1 MSETAYLW
9 MIIPVFVKVLAT
21 LNYIFL
27 ANVHL
32 HKCGLMFIF
41 TNVGFNL
48 YDKLG
53 KNEIINAV
61 AFVVITCSTFV

>member
-1 MSETAYLW
+1 
-9 MIIPVFVKVLAT
+9 
-21 LNYIFL
+21 
-27 ANVHL
+27 
-32 HKCGLMFIF
+32 MFIF
-41 TNVGFNL
+41 TNVDFNL